1 MKKKPGRYVLL
12 FNLCLKNVREFLKI
26 TLFIFLKIT
35 FNLTSVFKGAI
46 KVQNENVYT
55 VYFCLFK

>member
-1 MKKKPGRYVLL
+1 MKKNPGRYVLL

-35 FNLTSVFKGAI
+35 FNLTSVFKGVI